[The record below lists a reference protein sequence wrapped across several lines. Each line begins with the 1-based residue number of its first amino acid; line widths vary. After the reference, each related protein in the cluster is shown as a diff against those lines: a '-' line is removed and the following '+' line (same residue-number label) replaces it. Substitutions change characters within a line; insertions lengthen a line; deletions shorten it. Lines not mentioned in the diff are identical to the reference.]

1 MANTG
6 NVSAGTG
13 ESNSGIGATAWTNP
27 TNISV
32 SDGSVA
38 TCSAGGSGSHYLVA
52 RNFGFSIP
60 EGSVI
65 YGVRV
70 TIEAAEFSGGT
81 EPLLAQLQDS
91 SASLFGASKSTSNEG
106 SISGTNDT
114 SYTYGSTTDTWSAT
128 LTPSI
133 INSANF
139 GVRFWFVT
147 PHDVR
152 IDYVTMAIEHTIE
165 AVPGLVQRIEP
176 VRPIRMPLVGAY
188 ADSLVETLPLQLS
201 ADMWTG
207 SAAQVFHR
215 IKMPPTW
222 YDAPTDPIPTI
233 PVPVVSVQRT
243 QIVKKIEAVGY

>member
-6 NVSAGTG
+6 NTFAGTG
-13 ESNSGIGATAWTNP
+13 ENTAGIGANAWTD
-27 TNISV
+27 TDNITA
-32 SDGSVA
+32 DDAADA
-38 TCSAGGSGSHYLVA
+38 TCTGAGGSNYLVA

-65 YGVRV
+65 YGILVRV
-70 TIEAAEFSGGT
+70 EASEHSGGV

-91 SASLFGASKSTSNEG
+91 SAALFGASKSTSNEG
-106 SISGTNDT
+106 SISGTT
-114 SYTYGSTTDTWSAT
+114 KAVYTYGSTNDTWSAT
-128 LTPSI
+128 LTPTI
-133 INSANF
+133 VNSANF
-139 GVRFWFVT
+139 GVRFWFT
-147 PHDVR
+147 TTHDVR
-152 IDYVTMAIEHTIE
+152 IDYVTMAIEHAIM

-176 VRPIRMPLVGAY
+176 VRPIRMPLVGDFAQSM
-188 ADSLVETLPLQLS
+188 AETLPLQLS

-222 YDAPTDPIPTI
+222 YGMPNDPQPTI